1 MSAFG
6 GKADIGR
13 VLTEIK
19 NTGDRAEVESLAT
32 AVFFESQRT
41 RGDNSG
47 PLVIESELIRPIK
60 FSPYFR

>member
-47 PLVIESELIRPIK
+47 RVN
-60 FSPYFR
+60 SPDKVFTIF